1 MESNTTERASS
12 IATKLR
18 FARLRAQTGTSQ
30 EILFALIASPPN
42 WAGFDAILHQV
53 LATWRQ
59 NFSMPKRANAFGVPW
74 P

>member
-18 FARLRAQTGTSQ
+18 FAGLSAQTGTSQ
-30 EILFALIASPPN
+30 EIFALIGSPPN
-42 WAGFDAILHQV
+42 WVGFNEILHLQV

-59 NFSMPKRANAFGVPW
+59 NFSMPKRANAFGVLW